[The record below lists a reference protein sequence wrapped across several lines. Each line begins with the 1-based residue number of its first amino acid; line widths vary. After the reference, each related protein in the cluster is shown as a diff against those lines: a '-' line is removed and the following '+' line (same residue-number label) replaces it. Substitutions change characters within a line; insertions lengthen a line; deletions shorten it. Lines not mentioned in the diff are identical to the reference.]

1 MSDASNE
8 LLTRAL
14 SLSAEER
21 LAVATRLLESVE
33 GPLDESWGS
42 AWLQELEK
50 REGEPEVGV
59 DAALAQA
66 RAALK
71 SP

>member
-42 AWLQELEK
+42 TWLQELEK
-50 REGEPEVGV
+50 REGEPEAGV

-66 RAALK
+66 RDALK
-71 SP
+71 AP